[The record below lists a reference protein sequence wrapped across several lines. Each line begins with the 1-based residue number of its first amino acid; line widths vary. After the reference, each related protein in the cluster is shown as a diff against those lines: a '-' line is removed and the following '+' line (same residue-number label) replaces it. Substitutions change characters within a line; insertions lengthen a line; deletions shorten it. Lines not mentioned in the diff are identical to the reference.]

1 MTPVFFVMAAS
12 CGALGRQA
20 VHQLAPNWRAL
31 LIVNIAGSF
40 VLGMVVD
47 ADLSRHTATVLGV
60 AFCGSLTTF
69 SGVALELRHQ
79 RPRRAIAYAALMA
92 TSTCAAAAIG
102 MSLV

>member
-1 MTPVFFVMAAS
+1 MTPVFFVVAAS

-47 ADLSRHTATVLGV
+47 ADLSRHTAT
-60 AFCGSLTTF
+60 ARS
-69 SGVALELRHQ
+69 
-79 RPRRAIAYAALMA
+79 RR
-92 TSTCAAAAIG
+92 STNPCRR
-102 MSLV
+102 

>member
-1 MTPVFFVMAAS
+1 MTPLLFVVAAA

-40 VLGMVVD
+40 VLGLVID
-47 ADLSRHTATVLGV
+47 GDLSRQAVTVLGV

-69 SGVALELRHQ
+69 SGFALELRHQ
-79 RPRRAIAYAALMA
+79 TRRRAIGYAALMT
-92 TSTCAAAAIG
+92 TSTCAAAALGIL
-102 MSLV
+102 LV

>member
-1 MTPVFFVMAAS
+1 VTSVLFVVAAS

-31 LIVNIAGSF
+31 LIVNLAGSF
-40 VLGMVVD
+40 VLGMVAD
-47 ADLSRHTATVLGV
+47 ADVSLHTATVIGV

-79 RPRRAIAYAALMA
+79 TPRRAIAYGALMA
-92 TSTCAAAAIG
+92 AATCAAAALG